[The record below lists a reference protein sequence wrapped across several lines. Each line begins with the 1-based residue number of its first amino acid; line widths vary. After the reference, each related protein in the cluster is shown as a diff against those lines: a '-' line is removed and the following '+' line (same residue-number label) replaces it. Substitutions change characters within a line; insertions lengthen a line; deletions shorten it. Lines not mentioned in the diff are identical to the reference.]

1 MFTPFCLVYVRRFL
15 NHTIVFF
22 GVPFDP
28 APVGSRL
35 VRLMVALA
43 LIETIIIEYWFNYIS
58 FSKFSSAT

>member
-43 LIETIIIEYWFNYIS
+43 LIETIIIEY
-58 FSKFSSAT
+58 